1 MEYIRIDH
9 RSQLQE
15 LADHIRK
22 TKRVIVLR
30 DEKGDDI
37 ATITPTQQ
45 MRRRLPNGKSP
56 TDHETLLN
64 LVGIG
69 HSGGSD
75 VAANKEGYLALAK
88 LSDKQ

>member
-1 MEYIRIDH
+1 MEYISIDH
-9 RSQLQE
+9 RPQLRK

-45 MRRRLPNGKSP
+45 VRRRFPKGEPS

-75 VAANKEGYLALAK
+75 VAANKEEYLALAK